1 MKKNYLYALVTV
13 CVWATS
19 AALTKAL
26 MSDLP
31 NLQVL
36 TVSSVFAVLY
46 LLVTGLKKGIVHR
59 AKAYTPKQY
68 LHMAGLGFLGLF
80 LYSALY
86 FYGIAELTSQEAC
99 ILNYLW
105 PMMLVLFSC
114 LILKEPMTVMKAVA
128 MVCSFVGI
136 VILSAGGSGNPEG
149 NTVGGILACIGAA
162 ACYGLFSVLNKKAGY
177 DQEVSMLVF
186 WLITAVCAAALG
198 LATEQWVPIHGT
210 QWLGLLW
217 LGAVTDGLAY
227 LLWALAL
234 NGEENTAKI
243 ANLAYLTPFLS
254 VLVSAAAL
262 GERIT
267 PRALIALVFIIGG
280 ILLQSLRKSTKN
292 GEI

>member
-1 MKKNYLYALVTV
+1 MKKHSLYALATV
-13 CVWATS
+13 CIWSTA

-36 TVSSVFAVLY
+36 TVCSLFAAAY
-46 LLVTGLKKGIVHR
+46 LLIMHLKNR
-59 AKAYTPKQY
+59 TLARFRDYTPGQY
-68 LHMAGLGFLGLF
+68 LHMALLGFVGLF

-86 FYGIAELTSQEAC
+86 YYGIAELTSQEAC

-105 PMMLVLFSC
+105 PIMLVLFSC
-114 LILKEPMTVMKAVA
+114 IILKEPMTIMKAVA
-128 MVCSFVGI
+128 IACSFVGI
-136 VILSAGGSGNPEG
+136 IILSTGGSGEPDG
-149 NTVGGILACIGAA
+149 NTAPGILACIAAA
-162 ACYGLFSVLNKKAGY
+162 ACYGLFSVLNKKAGF
-177 DQEVSMLVF
+177 DQEVSMTVF
-186 WLITAVCAAALG
+186 WLVTAVCAAALG
-198 LATEQWVPIHGT
+198 LATEQWVPIRGI

-234 NGEENTAKI
+234 NGEEDSAKI
-243 ANLAYLTPFLS
+243 ANFAYLTPFLS
-254 VLVSAAAL
+254 VLVSAVTL

-280 ILLQSLRKSTKN
+280 ILLQNLRESKKN
-292 GEI
+292 GEV